1 MKKLV
6 LLLGAAV
13 FALRSFAPPQFVY
26 HGAYR
31 VDFYRL
37 VAYWVGIAVVTA
49 ALWHVLPR
57 KGQP

>member
-1 MKKLV
+1 MRKLV

-37 VAYWVGIAVVTA
+37 IAYWVGIAVVTA
-49 ALWHVLPR
+49 ALWYCLP
-57 KGQP
+57 KAKQP